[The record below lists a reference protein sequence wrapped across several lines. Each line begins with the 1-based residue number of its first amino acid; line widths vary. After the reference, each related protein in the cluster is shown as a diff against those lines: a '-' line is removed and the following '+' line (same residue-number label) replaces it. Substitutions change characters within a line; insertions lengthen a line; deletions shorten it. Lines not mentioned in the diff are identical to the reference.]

1 MRSDRMFVKEI
12 LAAVA
17 AIVLVLAV
25 WETAK
30 RAEVREW
37 TFHAVAP
44 GDTLWSIAEEYNPD
58 YKGDLRSLVYAMEK
72 ENGIDGDVIFVGELI
87 KVARVED

>member
-1 MRSDRMFVKEI
+1 MRSDRMFVRGI

-17 AIVLVLAV
+17 VIVLVLAA

-30 RAEVREW
+30 RAEVSEW
-37 TFHAVAP
+37 AYHAVAP
-44 GDTLWSIAEEYNPD
+44 GDTLWSIAEEYNPN

-72 ENGIDGDVIFVGELI
+72 ENGIDEDVIFVGELI
-87 KVARVED
+87 KVARVEG

>member
-1 MRSDRMFVKEI
+1 MRSDRMFVRGI
-12 LAAVA
+12 LAAV
-17 AIVLVLAV
+17 LVLAA

-30 RAEVREW
+30 RAEVSEW
-37 TFHAVAP
+37 AYHAVAP

-58 YKGDLRSLVYAMEK
+58 YKGDLRSLVYAIEK

-87 KVARVED
+87 KVARVEEER